1 MTKILMVCLG
11 NICRSPVAEGVMR
24 HVIQK
29 KNLNAIVDSAG
40 TASFHIGEAPD
51 LRSQANARKHN
62 IDISRLRGR
71 QFTAKDFDAFD
82 RIYVMDKSNYKNVMA
97 LAGNEKDKTKVK
109 LLLDITF
116 PGKSQDVPDPYYG
129 GEHGFEDVFQMI
141 YKACSLIGEELASKE
156 LK

>member
-1 MTKILMVCLG
+1 MVCLG

-29 KNLNAIVDSAG
+29 KNLNALVDSAG

-82 RIYVMDKSNYKNVMA
+82 RIYVMDKSNYKNVVA
-97 LAGNEKDKTKVK
+97 LARNENDKAKVK
-109 LLLDITF
+109 LLLDVSF
-116 PGKSQDVPDPYYG
+116 PEGKHDVPDPYYG
-129 GEHGFEDVFQMI
+129 GEQGFEEVFQLI
-141 YKACSLIGEELASKE
+141 LQACQRIGNELEIKAF
-156 LK
+156 